1 MWIFYETISPVPFLT
16 ILFWKRKIYAT
27 KEIFILKL
35 RMGHRLISV
44 RTMSVHDRRLAYV
57 WIFSTVESGHSSQTS
72 LCHVLPPFFLHI
84 TQLSRYFL
92 YSAYLSMIF
101 GTGIFFLWK
110 QIRHYDSS
118 RSGSIRKD
126 YRWAWR
132 YFTERVS

>member
-16 ILFWKRKIYAT
+16 ILFWKRKIHAT

-35 RMGHRLISV
+35 RMGHRLISA

-72 LCHVLPPFFLHI
+72 LCHVLPPVFLHI
-84 TQLSRYFL
+84 TQLSRHFL

-101 GTGIFFLWK
+101 DTGIFFLWK
-110 QIRHYDSS
+110 QISHYDSS

-126 YRWAWR
+126 YRWAWW
-132 YFTERVS
+132 YFTERVC